1 MTKEESTVE
10 IMDEVKEESAEVK
23 PYELRRLK
31 DNDLWPVLDIIAKV
45 FPDDLSTVFVD
56 VVTGNKKVDEVG
68 AMVVMKLVLAVCKNI
83 KKVHDEVYALLS
95 DVSGIPEEEIM
106 EMEFGTTPKMIMDIV
121 QNEKNV
127 GFFKVLSKLF

>member
-10 IMDEVKEESAEVK
+10 IVDEIKEESAEVK

-31 DNDLWPVLDIIAKV
+31 DCDLWPVLDIIAKV
-45 FPDDLSTVFVD
+45 FPDDLSTVFVQIA
-56 VVTGNKKVDEVG
+56 TGDKKLEEVG

-83 KKVHDEVYALLS
+83 KKVQDEVYALLS
-95 DVSGIPEEEIM
+95 DVSGIPEEEIK
-106 EMEFGTTPKMIMDIV
+106 EMEFGTTPRMIMDIV

>member
-10 IMDEVKEESAEVK
+10 IMDEINVEK

-31 DNDLWPVLDIIAKV
+31 DSDLWPILDIIAKV
-45 FPDDLSTVFVD
+45 FPNDLSTVFVQIA
-56 VVTGNKKVDEVG
+56 TGDKKLEEVG
-68 AMVVMKLVLAVCKNI
+68 AMVVMNLVLAVCKNI

-95 DVSGIPEEEIM
+95 DVSGIPEEEIK
-106 EMEFGTTPKMIMDIV
+106 EMEFGTTPGMIMEIV